1 MKLSHTQPTL
11 GASVFALALLAV
23 FYGCQAS
30 SPTKET
36 PAPEPPTPVPIG
48 VDEITPPDP
57 PLPSG
62 RPAEPVQI
70 VSSKFDLSARYSADH
85 GGVAMLVVEGEETVH
100 AVGQNGHSIDEP
112 HPIHNATES
121 FWGVLA
127 VAAEADGL
135 LTLDEPVSDTL
146 GEFVGARWKQDI
158 RIRHLLWYTSG
169 LEAGVWPLIRE
180 KPHNHFARAL
190 ALESVAPAGARFQF
204 GPSHLAVFGELLR
217 RRLAP
222 EGLDAVAYL
231 TQRIFDPIG
240 LTVSEW
246 RRDAAGNPDLA
257 EGASLT
263 ATEWAKFGMLLRDD
277 GRWRGEAIVD
287 PSELQTC
294 FVVSDVQ
301 PDFGLVV
308 WVNPTRSR
316 SATSDSLGEPPLPD
330 FLMAA
335 GSGNQR
341 MYAIP
346 SLDLVVVRLGRAH
359 RGWRDREFLDLLI
372 SQSGA
377 SQNSPRETRSGEKRR
392 NSLN

>member
-11 GASVFALALLAV
+11 GASIFALALLAV

-30 SPTKET
+30 PPTKET
-36 PAPEPPTPVPIG
+36 PAPEPPIPVPIR

-62 RPAEPVQI
+62 RPTEPVQI

-146 GEFVGARWKQDI
+146 VEFVGARWKEDI

-169 LEAGVWPLIRE
+169 LEAGVWPLTRE
-180 KPHNHFARAL
+180 KPRNHFARAL
-190 ALESVAPAGARFQF
+190 ALESVAPAGERFQF

-308 WVNPTRSR
+308 WVNPTRSK

-377 SQNSPRETRSGEKRR
+377 SQGSPRETRSGEKEAK
-392 NSLN
+392 